1 MSFVV
6 AAVDLYCSTNNIL
19 GISATDLLCIEETDS
34 LILKLLFVLIFLVC
48 IIFINDRARYSPC
61 IVGNPSPDK

>member
-6 AAVDLYCSTNNIL
+6 VAEDLYCSTNNTL
-19 GISATDLLCIEETDS
+19 GISAIDLLCIEEIDS

-48 IIFINDRARYSPC
+48 IIFINDQARYSPC